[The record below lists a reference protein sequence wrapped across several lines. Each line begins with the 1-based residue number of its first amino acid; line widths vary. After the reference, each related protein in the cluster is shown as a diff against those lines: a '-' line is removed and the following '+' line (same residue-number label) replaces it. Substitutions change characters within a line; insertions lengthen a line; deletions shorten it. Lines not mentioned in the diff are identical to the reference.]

1 VIEVAMAFAGFSAA
15 EAAGLRRAMSR
26 KRSAE
31 AIESHRRGFIEG
43 AMARWPDV
51 DETQAAEVFEMVA
64 GFAGFGFPKAH
75 AAAFGLLAYQST
87 WLRVHYGPELLA
99 ALLDEQ
105 PMGFYPPDSLVH
117 EAQRRGTTVLAPDLN
132 ESALGCLIDEQG
144 ALRLGLRHVRGVR
157 KEQLEELIEERSANG
172 PFASL
177 SDLTARAGGARS
189 SLEALAWAGAC
200 DRLASATAEGG
211 QQRPGLAR
219 RAVLWQLG
227 IGAPAPASKAQ
238 LSLGFDLPAA
248 PALDPLTAW
257 QTMLADYAATGLT
270 TGSHPLELM
279 RPDLEKRGAL
289 PSAALERATHRSRVC
304 VGGLVV
310 ARQRPGTASG
320 VCFVLLE
327 DEQGTINL
335 VLKPQVY
342 ERFRLTVRTEP
353 LVFAEGILERHASAG
368 GTVNLLVD
376 RIEAL
381 EPGGAQLAEIGELV
395 NGDFRA
401 VAPAVMSFAQ
411 GRRR

>member
-1 VIEVAMAFAGFSAA
+1 
-15 EAAGLRRAMSR
+15 
-26 KRSAE
+26 
-31 AIESHRRGFIEG
+31 
-43 AMARWPDV
+43 MARWPDV

-177 SDLTARAGGARS
+177 SDLNARAGGARS